1 MQSTSLAPIC
11 TEFSDVDLGDARLNR
26 RLVQIAQ
33 AAERAP
39 GASLPEQ
46 SGSSAALEAT
56 YRFLGNDRV
65 SAQSV
70 FDGHVNATLD
80 RAEAA
85 SAVFVVHDTTE
96 FRFGGERHREGLGW
110 INSDR
115 RQGFLA
121 HFSFCVSLQGR
132 PLGCLGLFAWA
143 RQGHKK
149 GRRTKLIELSDPDRE
164 SQRWHEAA
172 LLTAERL
179 HNRATAIHLMD
190 REGDSYELL
199 ALLLEHEQRFV
210 IRLGHDRRL
219 EPGRGASTTP
229 KLYESL
235 SCSPLF
241 FEREVQL
248 SARRKPEGSNK
259 GQVFPARNRR
269 LARLAVR
276 AEARELFPNHNVAP
290 LLPWPLSLN
299 FVEVRELDPPQDE
312 APVIWRLVT
321 TEPIDSAEQV
331 AAVIDAYR
339 QRWIIEEFFKAL
351 KTGCRYQQLQLD
363 TSRALLVALA
373 IESAIAWQLLLLR
386 WAAHQTPQ
394 HPASE
399 VFPEEQLQ
407 LLAALVKAET
417 KRSLPKHPTV
427 RDVLLEVARLGGHIK
442 NNGPPGWLILRRGLD
457 KLLWIQRGWILA
469 RAGPIDVEM

>member
-190 REGDSYELL
+190 REGDSYELF

>member
-1 MQSTSLAPIC
+1 MQSTPLAPLC
-11 TEFSDVDLGDARLNR
+11 AEFADVELGDARLDR
-26 RLVQIAQ
+26 RLLQIAE
-33 AAERAP
+33 AAEKAP

-46 SGSSAALEAT
+46 AGSSTALEAT
-56 YRFLGNDRV
+56 YRFLSNDRV
-65 SAQSV
+65 SPQSV
-70 FDGHVNATLD
+70 FGGHVNATLD

-85 SAVFVVHDTTE
+85 STVFVVHDTTE
-96 FRFGGERHREGLGW
+96 FRFGGERHRDGLGW

-132 PLGCLGLFAWA
+132 PLGCLDLFAWA
-143 RQGHKK
+143 RQGKRT
-149 GRRTKLIELSDPDRE
+149 GRRSKLAELSDPDRE

-172 LLTAERL
+172 LQTAERL
-179 HNRATAIHLMD
+179 HDRATPIHLMD
-190 REGDSYELL
+190 REGDSYELF
-199 ALLLEHEQRFV
+199 ALLLEHQQRFV
-210 IRLGHDRRL
+210 IRLGHNRRL
-219 EPGRGASTTP
+219 ELGRGASATP

-276 AEARELFPNHNVAP
+276 AGARELFPNHNVAP
-290 LLPWPLSLN
+290 HLPWPLSLN
-299 FVEVRELDPPQDE
+299 FVEVREIDPPQDE

-321 TEPIDSAEQV
+321 TEPIATADQV

-363 TSRALLVALA
+363 TARALLVALA
-373 IESAIAWQLLLLR
+373 IESAVAWQLLLLR

-399 VFPEEQLQ
+399 VFPEVQLQ
-407 LLAALVKAET
+407 LLAALAKAET
-417 KRSLPKHPTV
+417 KRPLPPDPTV
-427 RDVLLEVARLGGHIK
+427 RDVLLEVARLGGHIR
-442 NNGPPGWLILRRGLD
+442 NNGLPGWLILRRGLD
-457 KLLWIQRGWILA
+457 KLLSIQRGWILA
-469 RAGPIDVEM
+469 RAGPVRDKM